1 MKYCVFFLS
10 LTISLTVAL
19 GGAAQTRL
27 TNPTVVELYTSQGC
41 GMCPPADALL
51 AELAQHPNVLGLSL
65 HVTYWDYRGWRD
77 PFSLPSATARQEAYA
92 AFAVYEYV
100 YTPQFIVNGVHEF
113 RNLRDP
119 AVTEALLNVGNAP
132 QDMPLEVAWEGNRVV
147 IAPLDTTPLPAP
159 LALWRITFLH
169 NAETQVTAGYNAGR
183 ALVNQHIVTQ
193 IEALEDWSGIDSRA
207 VPLASSA
214 EQGQALLVQSAQN
227 GAIWGAVAL
236 MP

>member
-147 IAPLDTTPLPAP
+147 IAPLDTNALPAP

-227 GAIWGAVAL
+227 GAIWGAAAL

>member
-1 MKYCVFFLS
+1 MKYGVFFLS

-27 TNPTVVELYTSQGC
+27 TNPAVVELYTSQGC
-41 GMCPPADALL
+41 GMCPPADVLL

-113 RNLRDP
+113 RNLRDQ

-193 IEALEDWSGIDSRA
+193 IEALEDWSGTDSRA

-227 GAIWGAVAL
+227 GAIWGAAAL

>member
-1 MKYCVFFLS
+1 MKYRLFFLS

-27 TNPTVVELYTSQGC
+27 TNPAVVELYTSQGC
-41 GMCPPADALL
+41 AMCPPADALL
-51 AELAQHPNVLGLSL
+51 AKLAQHPNVLGLSL

-92 AFAVYEYV
+92 AFAVHEYV
-100 YTPQFIVNGVHEF
+100 YTPQFIVNGIHEF

-119 AVTEALLNVGNAP
+119 AVTEALLSVGNAP
-132 QDMPLEVAWEGNRVV
+132 QDMPLEVTWEGDRVV
-147 IAPLDTTPLPAP
+147 IGPLSTAPLPAP

-183 ALVNQHIVTQ
+183 ALLNQHIVTQ
-193 IEALEDWSGIDSRA
+193 IEALEDWSGTDSRT

-214 EQGQALLVQSAQN
+214 EQGQALLMQSAQN
-227 GAIWGAVAL
+227 GAIWGAAAL